1 MSRERNVARMFSE
14 LLLVKNRYV
23 RKFAQIRNLKVKIVK
38 FVVLREVYFLSCSCH
53 RSVQAEGVACRS
65 WSNSGACYSSALTI
79 IHCMGSWIV
88 DLLFYSN
95 SFMMGER
102 LDSPRGIDF
111 LQARS
116 HVIQSIRRSIKKNDD
131 NISRDHKSL
140 SFFRFGDEDSYPL
153 TVLAIP
159 AICCL
164 LLVVSLAS
172 QTSNENISGLLVSL
186 AVIVLVVILNIYL
199 YRLVNSA
206 ESNEIKRELQL
217 ILGDYE
223 RFSEYCAHSSSH
235 GKCCSCS
242 SCSSC
247 FCHCYCNLCLWEWP
261 VQQTDRFLSRA
272 FIIHIIAIAELN
284 TRRWYA

>member
-1 MSRERNVARMFSE
+1 
-14 LLLVKNRYV
+14 
-23 RKFAQIRNLKVKIVK
+23 
-38 FVVLREVYFLSCSCH
+38 
-53 RSVQAEGVACRS
+53 
-65 WSNSGACYSSALTI
+65 
-79 IHCMGSWIV
+79 
-88 DLLFYSN
+88 
-95 SFMMGER
+95 MMGER

-247 FCHCYCNLCLWEWP
+247 FCHCYCNLCL
-261 VQQTDRFLSRA
+261 
-272 FIIHIIAIAELN
+272 
-284 TRRWYA
+284 